1 MATKRGVKKGA
12 GKAALP
18 GRAMVIALLLGFLLV
33 ATGVIARR
41 SYGIRQQLI
50 GEQLQH
56 KREALEADRVRLDAE
71 VREASS
77 RARLAPVVQQ
87 RLDMHL
93 PEQGQII
100 YVPRSPR
107 APHDSQ

>member
-12 GKAALP
+12 AARAMP
-18 GRAMVIALLLGFLLV
+18 GRALVVAILVGFLLV

-41 SYGIRQQLI
+41 SYGIRQQRI
-50 GEQLQH
+50 GVELQH
-56 KREALEADRVRLDAE
+56 RREALEADRVRLDAE

-93 PEQGQII
+93 PDQGQII
-100 YVPRSPR
+100 YVPRVTR